1 MKLAESGSVKMI
13 IKELRIQNLGRIT
26 HFSHK
31 FEEGTNVLG
40 DYRRD
45 ELSFAIRLILN
56 HKTPPPPSI
65 SAGVD
70 TRIEATVLL
79 AEKEYR
85 VLATP
90 DNKGRFKLFCQD
102 ESLKDVTNE
111 YLYLTTHT
119 YEQDLTDVFS
129 GNEEEIFLRFLKYA
143 NEDLYYSKDELSRDT
158 GGLSNIKAFRRYLGE
173 FIKNFEPELLRD
185 GKGYE
190 IVLRKDGRYA
200 VRCHTHGFSSNMLSE
215 SERMMFKYLCFLRT
229 AEFWHGF
236 EQIRNLHSIK
246 KPLLISGFI
255 EKLDES
261 IDVGELLL
269 RTEKLKRQ
277 TILIT
282 NRDIERGF
290 VSLRNFFKL

>member
-1 MKLAESGSVKMI
+1 MI

-45 ELSFAIRLILN
+45 ELSFAIHLILN
-56 HKTPPPPSI
+56 HKIPPPPSI

-90 DNKGRFKLFCQD
+90 DSKGRFKLFCQD
-102 ESLKDVTNE
+102 SSEQDVTSE

-129 GNEEEIFLRFLKYA
+129 GNEEEVLLRFLKYA
-143 NEDLYYSKDELSRDT
+143 NEDLYYSKDEFSRNT
-158 GGLSNIKAFRRYLGE
+158 GGLSNIKAFRRYLRE
-173 FIKNFEPELLRD
+173 FIESFEPELLRD

-190 IVLRKDGRYA
+190 IILEKDGRYA
-200 VRCHTHGFSSNMLSE
+200 VRCRTHGLRSNMLSE
-215 SERMMFKYLCFLRT
+215 SERMMFKFLCFLRT

-236 EQIRNLHSIK
+236 EEIRNLHSIK
-246 KPLLISGFI
+246 KPLLISGFL

-282 NRDIERGF
+282 NKTIERG
-290 VSLRNFFKL
+290 LKE

>member
-1 MKLAESGSVKMI
+1 MKLAALGSVKMI

-45 ELSFAIRLILN
+45 ELSFAIRLIFN
-56 HKTPPPPSI
+56 HKIPPPPSI

-85 VLATP
+85 VSATP
-90 DNKGRFKLFCQD
+90 DSKGRFKLFCQD
-102 ESLKDVTNE
+102 SSEKDATHE
-111 YLYLTTHT
+111 YLYSTTHT

-129 GNEEEIFLRFLKYA
+129 GSEEEVLLRFLKYA
-143 NEDLYYSKDELSRDT
+143 NEDLYYSKDELSRNT
-158 GGLSNIKAFRRYLGE
+158 GGLSNIKAFRRYLRE
-173 FIKNFEPELLRD
+173 FIERFEPELLRD

-190 IVLRKDGRYA
+190 IILEKDGRYA
-200 VRCHTHGFSSNMLSE
+200 VRCRTHGLRSNMLSE
-215 SERMMFKYLCFLRT
+215 SERMMFKFLCFLRT

-236 EQIRNLHSIK
+236 EEIRNLHSVK
-246 KPLLISGFI
+246 KPLLISGFL

-282 NRDIERGF
+282 NRDIERGY
-290 VSLRNFFKL
+290 

>member
-1 MKLAESGSVKMI
+1 MI
-13 IKELRIQNLGRIT
+13 IKKTKIKNLGGVSDFVYE
-26 HFSHK
+26 FSPCLNIIRSRY
-31 FEEGTNVLG
+31 TN
-40 DYRRD
+40 
-45 ELSFAIRLILN
+45 ELSFAFRLIFN
-56 HKTPPPPSI
+56 HKIPPPPSI

-90 DNKGRFKLFCQD
+90 DNNGRFKLFCQD
-102 ESLKDVTNE
+102 SSEKDATHE
-111 YLYLTTHT
+111 YLYSTTHT

-129 GNEEEIFLRFLKYA
+129 GSEEEVLLRFLKYA
-143 NEDLYYSKDELSRDT
+143 NEDLYYSKDELSRNT
-158 GGLSNIKAFRRYLGE
+158 GGLSNIKAFRRYLRE
-173 FIKNFEPELLRD
+173 FIESFEPELLRD

-200 VRCHTHGFSSNMLSE
+200 VGCRTHGLRSNMLSE
-215 SERMMFKYLCFLRT
+215 SERMMFKFLCFLRT

-236 EQIRNLHSIK
+236 EEIRNLHSVK
-246 KPLLISGFI
+246 KPLLISGFL

-261 IDVGELLL
+261 IDVRELFN

-282 NRDIERGF
+282 NKTIERG
-290 VSLRNFFKL
+290 LKE